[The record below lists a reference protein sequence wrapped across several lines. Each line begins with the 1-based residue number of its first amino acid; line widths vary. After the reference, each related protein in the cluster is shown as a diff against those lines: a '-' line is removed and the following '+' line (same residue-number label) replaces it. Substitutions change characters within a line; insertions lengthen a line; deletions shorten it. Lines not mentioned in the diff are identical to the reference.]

1 MDVAVFSEAATPKS
15 TLKKASHS
23 TVSCERFNISVL
35 LTHVRRSAWIVPKN
49 HCRLPVVLVGIKQ
62 LEDRITMKKIV
73 LPYIYEE
80 VQGKE
85 LPYQLVKST
94 TQREQDTVI
103 VTELLYQLQY
113 INYLNLLI
121 MKW

>member
-1 MDVAVFSEAATPKS
+1 MNCLIF
-15 TLKKASHS
+15 HS
-23 TVSCERFNISVL
+23 FVDSVI
-35 LTHVRRSAWIVPKN
+35 HVRRSAWIVLKN
-49 HCRLPVVLVGIKQ
+49 HCRVPVVLVGIKQ
-62 LEDRITMKKIV
+62 LEDRIIMKKIV

-80 VQGKE
+80 VQGKV
-85 LPYQLVKST
+85 LPNQLVKSA